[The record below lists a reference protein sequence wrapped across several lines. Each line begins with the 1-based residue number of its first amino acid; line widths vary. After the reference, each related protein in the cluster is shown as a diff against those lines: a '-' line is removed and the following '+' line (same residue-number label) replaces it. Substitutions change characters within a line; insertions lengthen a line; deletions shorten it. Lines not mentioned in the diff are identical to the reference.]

1 MEIDQKIFRA
11 YDIRGFYPDQINK
24 EVAYKIGRAYVERT
38 GGKNLVV
45 GRDLRQSSEELMTE
59 LIRGLIDA
67 GAKVTSVGEIS
78 NDMLVFA
85 ITNYGF
91 DGGIVLSASH
101 NPIGYAGFKMM
112 FSDGTTLPGEDKKFV
127 ELVNQ
132 TEFLA
137 GEIAEAIPE
146 KNIFSD
152 YQNFVFSFI
161 DKTKL
166 KNQKILFDPLFG
178 SVNLILKDLLFGLPV
193 QPIFLH
199 DKADKNFGGLSEP
212 NPLNQKISAE
222 ASELARKSTIDFG
235 VTWDGDGDR
244 VFFFDE
250 NGNFIPA
257 PYITAILVEDLLK
270 KNPGAKIVI
279 DTRIIW
285 PIEKA
290 VNENRGQ
297 LFETRCGYRF
307 LKEKM
312 VEIDS
317 PFGVEMTAHYLYK
330 KNHFCD
336 NGIIPFLQ
344 IWQFLSE
351 TDSKLSELVTKYKEN
366 HFMIDEIAF
375 KFEDAE
381 PILAKIKNEYS
392 NFEISEIDGV
402 TVISDQF
409 RFNLRPSN
417 TEPIL
422 KLNMEAKSQEIL
434 DQEKEKIINLIEK

>member
-11 YDIRGFYPDQINK
+11 YDIRGFYPDQIDK
-24 EVAYKIGRAYVERT
+24 EIAYKIGRAYVERT
-38 GGKNLVV
+38 GNKNLVV
-45 GRDLRQSSEELMTE
+45 GRDLRQSSEDLMPELV
-59 LIRGLIDA
+59 RGLIDG
-67 GAKVTSVGEIS
+67 GAKVTSIGEIA

-85 ITNYGF
+85 ITKYGF

-112 FSDGTTLPGEDKKFV
+112 FSDGTTLPGEDKDFV
-127 ELVNQ
+127 ELINKA
-132 TEFLA
+132 EFLA
-137 GEIAEAIPE
+137 GEMAEEIPT

-152 YQNFVFSFI
+152 YLEFVFSFI
-161 DKTKL
+161 DKNKL

-178 SVNLILKDLLFGLPV
+178 SVNLILKDLLSGLSV
-193 QPIFLH
+193 EPIFLH
-199 DKADKNFGGLSEP
+199 DKTDKNFGGLSEP
-212 NPLNQKISAE
+212 NPMNPEIVKAASNLAKKSA
-222 ASELARKSTIDFG
+222 IDFG

-250 NGNFIPA
+250 NGDFIPA
-257 PYITAILVEDLLK
+257 PYITAILVENLLK
-270 KNPGAKIVI
+270 KTQGEKIVI

-285 PIEKA
+285 PIKKA
-290 VNENRGQ
+290 VDENGGQ

-330 KNHFCD
+330 KNHYCD

-344 IWQFLSE
+344 IWQLLSE
-351 TDSKLSELVTKYKEN
+351 TDEKLSELVAKYKKN
-366 HFMIDEIAF
+366 HFMLDEITF
-375 KFEDAE
+375 KIDDVE
-381 PILAKIKNEYS
+381 PIFAKIKNEYAD
-392 NFEISEIDGV
+392 FEQSEIDGISI
-402 TVISDQF
+402 ISDQF
-409 RFNLRPSN
+409 RFNLRSSN

-434 DQEKEKIINLIEK
+434 NREREKLINLIKL